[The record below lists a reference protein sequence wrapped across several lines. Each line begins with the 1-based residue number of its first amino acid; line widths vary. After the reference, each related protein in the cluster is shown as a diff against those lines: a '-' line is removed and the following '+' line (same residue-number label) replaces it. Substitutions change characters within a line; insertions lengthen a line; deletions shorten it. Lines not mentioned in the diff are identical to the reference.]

1 MKISISI
8 IVICLVLSMI
18 GCTTATKNTAV
29 VAEPTLKEALKD
41 KFYIGAALNL
51 NLIHGKD
58 SASANIVKTQFNSIV
73 PENCM
78 KSMYMQPERGR
89 FFFDDADEYVK
100 FGEDNN
106 LFIIGHTLVWHSQAP
121 GWLFIDSEGKDV
133 SKEVL
138 IERLKT
144 HITTI
149 VSRYKG
155 RVKGW
160 DVVNEAIMDDGS
172 WRRSKLYQI
181 IGEDFIPLAFEFA
194 HAADPD
200 AELYYNDYN
209 EWHPEKR
216 NTIIK
221 LVKSLREKGIRIDA
235 VGLQGHIG
243 MDYPSLDEYQATIDA
258 YSDAGIKVMITEL
271 DMSIL
276 PSPRQNVGANVADTE
291 DYKKEM
297 NPYTESLPDS
307 VAAAWEKRFAE
318 FFNLF
323 LKNSDKIKRVTMW
336 GVSDKDSWKND
347 YPMMG
352 RTDYPL
358 LFDRSYK
365 AKPLVKD
372 IIEMAN
378 KNSNLSKH

>member
-1 MKISISI
+1 MLSI
-8 IVICLVLSMI
+8 I
-18 GCTTATKNTAV
+18 GCTSTNKSTT

-58 SASANIVKTQFNSIV
+58 SASANIVKAQFNSIV

-89 FFFDDADEYVK
+89 FFFDDADKYVK
-100 FGEDNN
+100 FGEENN

-133 SKEVL
+133 EKDVL

-200 AELYYNDYN
+200 AELYYNDFN
-209 EWHPEKR
+209 EWIPEKR

-221 LVKSLREKGIRIDA
+221 LVKSLREKGIRIDG

-258 YSDAGIKVMITEL
+258 YSEAGIKVMITEL
-271 DMSIL
+271 DMSAL
-276 PSPRQNVGANVADTE
+276 PSPRQNVGANIADTE
-291 DYKKEM
+291 EYKKEM

-378 KNSNLSKH
+378 KNSNLSKQ